1 MSFRSL
7 NEYVKVMAKK
17 ITPAIGTIEAP
28 VIKEKV
34 VVVHHCTQ
42 ATVIGEMCGLLKQI
56 SAQIYGNGQKGL
68 AATVP
73 ILSEKIEDM
82 SSDINKLSVN
92 VSAMMKYVYEDSG
105 EKRATEKHKISAA
118 SWTAIISS
126 IILSIG
132 AIIVTII
139 LKT

>member
-1 MSFRSL
+1 
-7 NEYVKVMAKK
+7 
-17 ITPAIGTIEAP
+17 
-28 VIKEKV
+28 
-34 VVVHHCTQ
+34 
-42 ATVIGEMCGLLKQI
+42 MCGLLKQI
-56 SAQIYGNGQKGL
+56 SAQNYGNGQKGL